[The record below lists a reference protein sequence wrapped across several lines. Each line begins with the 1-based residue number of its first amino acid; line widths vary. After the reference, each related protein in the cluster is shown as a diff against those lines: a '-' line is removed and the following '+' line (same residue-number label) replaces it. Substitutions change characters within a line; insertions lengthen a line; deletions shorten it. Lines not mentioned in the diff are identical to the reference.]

1 MCENWNAN
9 SPLKEGNTN
18 REIPKI
24 VINPMYN
31 IWSLDGMSP
40 HHQKFTHSSSQ
51 TYRDKMISSV
61 VCKIMIEF

>member
-51 TYRDKMISSV
+51 TE
-61 VCKIMIEF
+61 IMR